1 MQKKRKKKK
10 NVFYNYRATDWH
22 PKQFEDTKEVTSS
35 RESKKDT
42 QYNGRK
48 NPDKGTNSDLQNAT

>member
-1 MQKKRKKKK
+1 MEKKKK
-10 NVFYNYRATDWH
+10 CCVIYNYRATDWH
-22 PKQFEDTKEVTSS
+22 PKKFEDTKEVTSS

-48 NPDKGTNSDLQNAT
+48 NPDKRTNSDLQNAT